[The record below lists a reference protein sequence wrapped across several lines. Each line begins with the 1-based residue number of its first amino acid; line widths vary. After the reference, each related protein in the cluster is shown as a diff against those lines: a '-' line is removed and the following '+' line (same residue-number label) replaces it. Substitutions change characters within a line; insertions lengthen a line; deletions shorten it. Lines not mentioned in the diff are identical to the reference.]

1 MGSVVDGSL
10 LYIADVMTSAL
21 FGALK
26 ISKLSFPATCIYF
39 GKVFQ
44 LKNTS
49 MFHFSG
55 FQPVSKDC
63 SHVAM
68 CTNSICSD
76 YALMFNFFIQH
87 TR

>member
-26 ISKLSFPATCIYF
+26 NSKLPFPATCIYL

-44 LKNTS
+44 LKYTS
-49 MFHFSG
+49 KFRFSG
-55 FQPVSKDC
+55 FQSDSKNC
-63 SHVAM
+63 SHVVM

-76 YALMFNFFIQH
+76 YALMFKFFIQY